1 MLSHSSLLARLPA
14 DQLFRGAGHQVD
26 VLHDDRNR
34 GMMTASTPADCV
46 AAAAAAITAGDIDA
60 VLSYYEADA
69 VLTPAGQPETSEIR
83 GHDALRTVFASWAG
97 TDPRL
102 TVDTQTVIEAG
113 DIALVLGSW
122 TLTMNGPDG
131 ILDLAGTYSDVV
143 RRQSDGSW
151 LYVIDRPTMG

>member
-1 MLSHSSLLARLPA
+1 
-14 DQLFRGAGHQVD
+14 
-26 VLHDDRNR
+26 
-34 GMMTASTPADCV
+34 MMTASTPAECV

-69 VLTPAGQPETSEIR
+69 VLIPAGQPETSEIR
-83 GHDALRTVFASWAG
+83 GQDALRTVFASWAA

-122 TLTMNGPDG
+122 TMTMNGPDG
-131 ILDLAGTYSDVV
+131 QLDFAGTYSDVV
-143 RRQSDGSW
+143 RRQADSSW
-151 LYVIDRPTMG
+151 LYVVDCPKMG

>member
-1 MLSHSSLLARLPA
+1 
-14 DQLFRGAGHQVD
+14 
-26 VLHDDRNR
+26 
-34 GMMTASTPADCV
+34 MTASTPADCV

-69 VLTPAGQPETSEIR
+69 VLTPAGQPEASEIR

-113 DIALVLGSW
+113 DIALALGSW

-131 ILDLAGTYSDVV
+131 QLDLAGTYSDVV

>member
-1 MLSHSSLLARLPA
+1 MTIEPR
-14 DQLFRGAGHQVD
+14 
-26 VLHDDRNR
+26 HDDRQYSSRLCRCGGSRNHGRRYRCGSLVLR
-34 GMMTASTPADCV
+34 GD
-46 AAAAAAITAGDIDA
+46 AI
-60 VLSYYEADA
+60 
-69 VLTPAGQPETSEIR
+69 LTPAGQPEASEIR

-113 DIALVLGSW
+113 DIALALGSW

-131 ILDLAGTYSDVV
+131 QLDLAGTYSDVV
-143 RRQSDGSW
+143 RRQSDGGW